1 MDDGEGGEGGP
12 THLDRPVKLLFNL
25 ESYDGTHLTS
35 PGRPGIPAFVPTW
48 SQADEKKYL
57 DGLFKDLNEN
67 LLVGLDP
74 NPNLSRSK
82 NKPQMYKAVRNGS
95 VERIVFV
102 GGSNAKKL
110 SQAASMIG
118 IDSYMLAK
126 GGWKVTRENID
137 KLIPDLRE
145 MLTGIPVGTPI
156 VLFCM
161 DNSSFLAATEEG
173 GMVPI
178 SKCVEGD
185 DGYHVK
191 GALVVAPERAVQYTI
206 DQLKRVVDEFEDY
219 DIFIIS
225 PVTRYVSGPCCDN
238 SEHVTNNQDPD
249 FLSTLISDLTKLKF
263 LLKKRLQPAVVLD
276 GIELVCGTGCGR
288 EKVEQT
294 LRAGWA
300 LDPVHPT
307 SHVYAKMALNLIEKV
322 ANPGNKAE
330 NWKRKRSEDS
340 GSGSGSHHGTA
351 PQPPR
356 PVSQSNRGSPS
367 TRYQDGGNRDG
378 SQRSFQ
384 AQQPQPNRGR
394 VGSGSNKGSRGLYGS
409 GSGYGSGYSS
419 GYGSGYGGGGGGR
432 QDGYGTGTGYG
443 SGYGGGGGR
452 LDGASSD
459 RYPGNSRGDLGG
471 RGRARGRPWPR
482 W

>member
-1 MDDGEGGEGGP
+1 M
-12 THLDRPVKLLFNL
+12 
-25 ESYDGTHLTS
+25 
-35 PGRPGIPAFVPTW
+35 PTW

-57 DGLFKDLNEN
+57 DGLFKDLNEI

-82 NKPQMYKAVRNGS
+82 NKPQMYPAVRRGT

-102 GGSNAKKL
+102 GSSNAKKL

-145 MLTGIPVGTPI
+145 ILTGIPARTPI

-173 GMVPI
+173 VLVPI
-178 SKCVEGD
+178 SKCIEGD

-191 GALVVAPERAVQYTI
+191 GALVVAPERAVQYSI

-219 DIFIIS
+219 YIFIIS
-225 PVTRYVSGPCCDN
+225 PVTRYVSGPCCN
-238 SEHVTNNQDPD
+238 SLEHITNNQDPD

-263 LLKKRLQPAVVLD
+263 LLKKKLQPAVVLD
-276 GIELVCGTGCGR
+276 GIELVCGTSCGR

-322 ANPGNKAE
+322 ANPGNKAQ
-330 NWKRKRSEDS
+330 NRKRKRSEDS
-340 GSGSGSHHGTA
+340 GSGSGSHYGTV
-351 PQPPR
+351 PQLPWTN
-356 PVSQSNRGSPS
+356 SQPNRGSAS
-367 TRYQDGGNRDG
+367 TRYHDGCQFGGNRDG
-378 SQRSFQ
+378 FQRFFP
-384 AQQPQPNRGR
+384 AQQPHQNRGR
-394 VGSGSNKGSRGLYGS
+394 AGSESSRGFYG
-409 GSGYGSGYSS
+409 S
-419 GYGSGYGGGGGGR
+419 GYGSGYGGGG
-432 QDGYGTGTGYG
+432 QN
-443 SGYGGGGGR
+443 
-452 LDGASSD
+452 DGAGSD
-459 RYPGNSRGDLGG
+459 RFSGNSRGDFRV

-482 W
+482 R